1 MSVAACLLAYS
12 VVMCVM
18 GPRLLTRSTRDGAAP
33 RLAVLTWL
41 ATICSVVAAW
51 IVAVAFLVGELL
63 RDWKQPGRIAS
74 ACVAALR
81 HVAAGDSGMVLQSG
95 LLALTFGAV
104 AAIGMATWCL
114 SKSLLRARRLAHRHA
129 RDARI
134 VGRRIHGMEAV
145 VLDSP
150 ERVAYCVAGRP
161 NTIVVTTAT
170 LEALDGR
177 QLDAVL
183 AHERAHLA
191 GHHHQIL
198 AVTRA
203 LAGIAARVKLFTV
216 GEREIARLLEMCADD
231 AAARRHGTQTLLDA
245 LTAVCGSAPLPRGA
259 LGATG
264 VDVLARAERLADPV
278 GRSARCRTR
287 LVLSAV
293 TLVVVGGLLLTG
305 LLAITGFALCNP
317 WPT

>member
-1 MSVAACLLAYS
+1 MTVAACLLAYS
-12 VVMCVM
+12 FVTCVM
-18 GPRLLTRSTRDGAAP
+18 GPRLLCGLTRDGAAP
-33 RLAVLTWL
+33 RLGVLTWL
-41 ATICSVVAAW
+41 ATICSVIAAW
-51 IVAVAFLVGELL
+51 VFAVAFLVGELL

-74 ACVAALR
+74 ACMAALR
-81 HVAAGDSGMVLQSG
+81 HVAAGDSGVLLQFG
-95 LLALTFGAV
+95 LLALTFGAFT
-104 AAIGMATWCL
+104 AIGTAAWCL
-114 SKSLLRARRLAHRHA
+114 SRSLLRARRLTHRHA

-134 VGRRIHGMEAV
+134 VGRHVRGVEAV

-161 NTIVVTTAT
+161 STIVVTSAT

-177 QLDAVL
+177 QLRAVL

-198 AVTRA
+198 AVTRG
-203 LAGIAARVKLFTV
+203 LAGILHGVRLFTV
-216 GEREIARLLEMCADD
+216 GEREVARLLEMCADD
-231 AAARRHGTQTLLDA
+231 AAARRHGTRTLLDA
-245 LTAVCGSAPLPRGA
+245 LAAVCGSAPLPSGA

-278 GRSARCRTR
+278 TSGARWWAR
-287 LVLSAV
+287 LVLSTV
-293 TLVVVGGLLLTG
+293 TLAVVGGLLLTG
-305 LLAITGFALCNP
+305 VLAVTGFALCNP

>member
-1 MSVAACLLAYS
+1 MTVAACLLAYS
-12 VVMCVM
+12 FITCVM
-18 GPRLLTRSTRDGAAP
+18 GPRLLCRLTRDGAAP
-33 RLAVLTWL
+33 RLGVLTWL

-51 IVAVAFLVGELL
+51 VFAAAFLVGELL

-74 ACVAALR
+74 ACMAAMR
-81 HVAAGDSGMVLQSG
+81 HVAAGDSGLLLQIG
-95 LLALTFGAV
+95 LLALTVAVV
-104 AAIGMATWCL
+104 AAIGTATWHL
-114 SKSLLRARRLAHRHA
+114 SRSLLRARRLAHRHA

-134 VGRRIHGMEAV
+134 VGRPIHGMEAV

-161 NTIVVTTAT
+161 NTIVVTSAT
-170 LEALDGR
+170 LDALDGR
-177 QLDAVL
+177 QLRAVL

-198 AVTRA
+198 ALTRG
-203 LAGIAARVKLFTV
+203 LAGILPRVSLFNV
-216 GEREIARLLEMCADD
+216 GGREVARLLEMCADD
-231 AAARRHGTQTLLDA
+231 AAARRHGTRTLLDA
-245 LTAVCGSAPLPRGA
+245 LAAVCGSAPLPNGA

-278 GRSARCRTR
+278 TNSVRWWTR
-287 LVLSAV
+287 LVLSTVA
-293 TLVVVGGLLLTG
+293 LAVVGGLLLTG
-305 LLAITGFALCNP
+305 VLAVSGFALCNP